1 MKNDNLRNINQDI
14 IKTIYQV
21 IDEVNPLL
29 SEDMKLDKSLNTVIF
44 GESGKLDSLGM
55 VNFIVALEDK
65 IKENFG
71 FEISLSDGKVISQKN
86 SPLNTIQTLSD
97 YICYFREEK

>member
-1 MKNDNLRNINQDI
+1 MDNGNLYHINQNI
-14 IKTIYQV
+14 IKIIYQV

-29 SEDMKLDKSLNTVIF
+29 SEEMKLDKSPNTVIF
-44 GESGKLDSLGM
+44 GEKGKLDSLGI

-71 FEISLSDGKVISQKN
+71 FEISLSDGKVISEKD
-86 SPLNTIQTLSD
+86 SPLNTIQTLSE
-97 YICYFREEK
+97 YISSFREKK